1 MRHFIAGFLL
11 TLACASLDAALPL
24 ALLGKQIIQSIVQSL
39 VEDAIH
45 ATLLATLG
53 PCDGALA
60 SSALTNA
67 QALLGSRG
75 GMPSL
80 PGGIPGLP
88 PGIPGGGGMSALPAG
103 VPGLPP
109 GLAGGGAMTGAAGG
123 LGAMAGAGAL
133 AGGLGGLPI
142 GNLSALGVGGST
154 EHLPPQMREM
164 MRNQL
169 EEELRE
175 RRADQRK
182 RGLTPEQIEAEDRQL
197 AQEQLHQA
205 EEIMAMLRDS
215 QPLSTAELDEFVSQ
229 YEKLSKLAPDGAPCS
244 PESLRRLLA
253 PAAAVPMAAGPI
265 RMMLRSFHALDR
277 GMVEARQTF
286 AAMTPADQAE
296 FVRQMSDQ
304 IEDWSEEDRQG
315 FASLLRTNPFG
326 MPEPL
331 RDELLKK
338 LN

>member
-11 TLACASLDAALPL
+11 TFACASLDAALPL

-60 SSALTNA
+60 SSALINA

-75 GMPSL
+75 G
-80 PGGIPGLP
+80 IPGLP
-88 PGIPGGGGMSALPAG
+88 SGLPGGSGMPALPAG

-133 AGGLGGLPI
+133 AGGIGSLPI

-154 EHLPPQMREM
+154 ERLPPQMREM
-164 MRNQL
+164 MRKQL

-182 RGLTPEQIEAEDRQL
+182 RGLTPEQIEDEDRQL
-197 AQEQLHQA
+197 AQEQLRQS

-229 YEKLSKLAPDGAPCS
+229 YEKLSKLAPDSAPCS
-244 PESLRRLLA
+244 PESLRRLLT
-253 PAAAVPMAAGPI
+253 PAAAIPMAAAPI
-265 RMMLRSFHALDR
+265 RMMLRSFHEIDR

-304 IEDWSEEDRQG
+304 IEDWSEENRQG
-315 FASLLRTNPFG
+315 FGSLLRTNPFG